1 MTMNG
6 KVHGMTSVAGKRETT
21 LNLLRTV
28 LMAVLLSQFLLVSC
42 GKGKVSKAD
51 KPEQAAISYV
61 NNLAAEHYDDCLSMM
76 ASLDNASDSYK
87 ATMKAMLKQMVRE
100 KKAGGFELKQAE
112 CLHVDLNGAATTAKV
127 YLRLSYTNDSTETM
141 LLPLIKDGR
150 AWRLR

>member
-6 KVHGMTSVAGKRETT
+6 KVLGMTSVAGKRKAT

-28 LMAVLLSQFLLVSC
+28 LMAVLLSQFLLISC
-42 GKGKVSKAD
+42 GKGKAPKTD

-61 NNLAAEHYDDCLSMM
+61 NSLAAERYDDCLSMM
-76 ASLDNASDSYK
+76 ASLDSASDTYK

-100 KKAGGFELKQAE
+100 KKADGFELKQAE
-112 CLHVDLNGAATTAKV
+112 CLHVDLDSAATTAKV
-127 YLRLSYTNDSTETM
+127 YLRLSYANDSTETM